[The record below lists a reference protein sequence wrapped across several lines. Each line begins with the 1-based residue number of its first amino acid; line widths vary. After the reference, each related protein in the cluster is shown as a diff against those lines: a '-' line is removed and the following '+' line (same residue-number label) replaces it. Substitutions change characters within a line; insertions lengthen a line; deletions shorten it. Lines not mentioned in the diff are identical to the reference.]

1 MKQGE
6 IWEINLSPT
15 VGAEIKKKRPA
26 VIINDD
32 AIGIL
37 PLRVIVPITEWKE
50 RFSGAIWIVK
60 IEPNAHNNLV
70 KHSAI
75 DCFQIRSIST
85 QRFIKKIGLVSHD
98 ILDSIKIAVNAV
110 IGGEQTE
117 LV

>member
-37 PLRVIVPITEWKE
+37 PLKIIAPITEWKE
-50 RFSGAIWIVK
+50 RFQGALWLVK
-60 IEPNAHNNLV
+60 IDPDNQNRLLKTSTA
-70 KHSAI
+70 
-75 DCFQIRSIST
+75 DTFQIRSIST
-85 QRFIKKIGLVSHD
+85 KRFFRKTGVLSPRVLAEIKQA
-98 ILDSIKIAVNAV
+98 IKAV
-110 IGGEQTE
+110 IDAD
-117 LV
+117 